1 MSGAFSRQPSAAVM
15 RQKEKE
21 EDDVL
26 DVKTLKMAPVS
37 NDDVSLWLRTR
48 GSTALSHWT
57 RVWGVRVSVVITEV
71 FGNVVA
77 CQLGHNVGDVAIG
90 TEVLQALVSTTLWR
104 KQALQSPP
112 IHQVDGLT
120 KLINS
125 VNSCIFTVLDVFS
138 VTATALHW
146 FLSWIEF
153 RW

>member
-15 RQKEKE
+15 RQKEKK
-21 EDDVL
+21 EDNDL
-26 DVKTLKMAPVS
+26 LHVKTLKMSPVS

-48 GSTALSHWT
+48 GSTALSQWT

-77 CQLGHNVGDVAIG
+77 CQLGQNVGDVAIG

-112 IHQVDGLT
+112 IHQLDGLT
-120 KLINS
+120 KLTNS
-125 VNSCIFTVLDVFS
+125 VFTVLVVFS
-138 VTATALHW
+138 CYCNGT
-146 FLSWIEF
+146 